1 MCLHL
6 AVSFRGW
13 KSLQRG
19 HNCIIK
25 GDVMDLNDE
34 FHWARS
40 TYNEKLVRL
49 HLRENIATEGRLN
62 DSHEGGETPFII
74 EWAHNSPSRWK
85 NVLINEKNNELS
97 KYGGVLAFSR
107 RGCVLNVIVVVVW
120 IVQWCQSG
128 GTESCE
134 QKIESKRVRQVGYL
148 NFTFLGFKVYGKTVL
163 TNMG

>member
-85 NVLINEKNNELS
+85 NVGSENDLPECQIFLS
-97 KYGGVLAFSR
+97 SACFDWFYKQSWLCEYWSWLPASGLYISR
-107 RGCVLNVIVVVVW
+107 IIALCVLFLRLSTPPAAFELRGR
-120 IVQWCQSG
+120 CPLS
-128 GTESCE
+128 S
-134 QKIESKRVRQVGYL
+134 L
-148 NFTFLGFKVYGKTVL
+148 NIIIFSL
-163 TNMG
+163 